1 MVPWLMKVP
10 LISPL
15 WPCTVRPAP
24 RVSVAPL
31 EMARD
36 VVSMPPKRILPVPD
50 HVCVPCAVSVPD
62 LADARAAQQDRAV
75 QGQAARHVHLRR
87 EDATHVERAVE
98 RHAAHGVAAG
108 DGCQNIAAAGGDRAA
123 DDGPAV
129 HVPPAGAAVQRQ
141 GAAGIVQG
149 ARQIHR
155 AAGAAERAR
164 RGRREDAQAG
174 RRERAAEPWRLPKSS
189 VPPLHVDRCRCW
201 SSRSRRS

>member
-1 MVPWLMKVP
+1 MKVP

-15 WPCTVRPAP
+15 WPCRVRPAP

-31 EMARD
+31 EMDRD
-36 VVSMPPKRILPVPD
+36 VVSEPPKRILPVPD
-50 HVCVPCAVSVPD
+50 HACVPSAVSV
-62 LADARAAQQDRAV
+62 AEVAAAGGAQQDRAV
-75 QGQAARHVHLRR
+75 QGQAAGHVHLRR
-87 EDATHVERAVE
+87 EDATHVEGAVE
-98 RHAAHGVAAG
+98 RHAAQGVAAV
-108 DGCQNIAAAGGDRAA
+108 DGGQDIAAAGGDRAA
-123 DDGPAV
+123 DDGPAE

-174 RRERAAEPWRLPKSS
+174 RRERAAQVERGTG
-189 VPPLHVDRCRCW
+189 LHVDRCRCW
-201 SSRSRRS
+201 TRYRRC